1 MNRLEGQ
8 YREIGLP
15 TLACLFTIWTMK
27 KTSIRGV
34 ACIRYPCSN
43 KGMVLD
49 IEGGENALLDC
60 PSSTYLRLNGVALAG
75 LPNTCTWYM

>member
-15 TLACLFTIWTMK
+15 TLGCFFTIWTMK
-27 KTSIRGV
+27 KTSISGVASIRGV
-34 ACIRYPCSN
+34 ACIHYPSSN

-60 PSSTYLRLNGVALAG
+60 PSSTYLRLNGVA
-75 LPNTCTWYM
+75 